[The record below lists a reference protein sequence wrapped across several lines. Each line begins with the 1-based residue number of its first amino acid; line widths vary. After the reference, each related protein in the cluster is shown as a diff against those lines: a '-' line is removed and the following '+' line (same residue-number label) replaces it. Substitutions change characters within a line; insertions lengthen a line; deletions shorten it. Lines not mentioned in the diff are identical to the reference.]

1 MVVGIEAVE
10 DGDMEMAVD
19 TKVLEFTG
27 PVSTRDEETDIELEE
42 GEEAEVDVGS
52 RISVINIPLPTS
64 QVQLASRLK
73 QKSGQISMSSMA
85 KLRSDVV
92 RPSMMSLTLLALK

>member
-1 MVVGIEAVE
+1 MVVGTEAIE

-52 RISVINIPLPTS
+52 RMSVINIPLPMS

-85 KLRSDVV
+85 KLTADDVK
-92 RPSMMSLTLLALK
+92 SSIMSLTLLALK